1 MNKLKISFCI
11 TYYNQQDF
19 VEKSIN
25 SILDIDIPCD
35 FEILVGDD
43 GSTDNTQE
51 QIKAFHQLYPDKIKY
66 FIMQR
71 NETSKSINRASLNRL
86 NLAKRA
92 TGDYILFLDGDDYY
106 CSKSFINNALNIFN
120 KYNNIEV
127 CMFNF
132 KYLHTNNT
140 EEVFSQK
147 IKQGFVNCKK
157 YISKGFYSH
166 SGACVF
172 KNIFDKE
179 KIENLYTINNFD
191 DNAITIYMLQFGG
204 LYYIDEPI
212 YIYRQT
218 ENSLWNNSDLAEQHL
233 LNAFDY
239 KLITSSAPK
248 FKKYI
253 AKRQYG
259 AMKYIFKNRKKLQ
272 IKLGKKYE
280 KYLNMAE
287 YHNDIFIKNVLIWN
301 ELDIIN
307 KVKTQIQWIFYK
319 INVNH

>member
-1 MNKLKISFCI
+1 MKISFCI

-25 SILDIDIPCD
+25 SILNIDIPCD
-35 FEILVGDD
+35 FEILIGDD
-43 GSTDNTQE
+43 GSTDDTIE
-51 QIKAFHQLYPDKIKY
+51 KIKVFQQLYPNKIKY

-71 NETSKSINRASLNRL
+71 NESTKSINRASLNRL
-86 NLAKRA
+86 NLATQA

-106 CSKSFINNALNIFN
+106 CSKSFINKALNIFN
-120 KYNNIEV
+120 KYKNLEV

-140 EEVFSQK
+140 TEDFSQK
-147 IKQGFVNCKK
+147 MKQGFINCEK
-157 YISKGFYSH
+157 YIAKGLYSH

-172 KNIFDKE
+172 KNILDKN
-179 KIENLYTINNFD
+179 KIDNLYKINNFD
-191 DNAITIYMLQFGG
+191 DNAITIYMLQFGK
-204 LYYIDEPI
+204 LFYIDEPI
-212 YIYRQT
+212 YMYRQT
-218 ENSLWNNSDLAEQHL
+218 EDSLWNNTNTTEQYL

-239 KLITSSAPK
+239 NLITSSAPK

-253 AKRQYG
+253 AKRQY
-259 AMKYIFKNRKKLQ
+259 AAIKYIFKNRKILK
-272 IKLGKKYE
+272 INLGEKHE

-287 YHNDIFIKNVLIWN
+287 YRNDIFIKNILIWN

-307 KVKTQIQWIFYK
+307 KVKTHLQWIFYK
-319 INVNH
+319 MKALYL